1 VGTLGGT
8 LLIVAIAIVAG
19 GIAYVGD
26 RVGHQVGRKRLTLF
40 GLRPK
45 YTSTIVAVG
54 TGVMIALVATI
65 VVLLTT
71 PLARDAFFHLSEIN
85 DKVNLLQSQADQLEK
100 QTHESNVVINR
111 GQLLYNQFLIIT
123 PQESTSDRRKSIAQF
138 FDAVVSQI
146 NRTYAG
152 TGLKA
157 NPRKSS
163 DVETQKLLDSVL
175 NDPRVQG
182 FLLNGPVL
190 LVAVADENLFPND
203 RISFTLAAYLDKPIF
218 RNGQPLTSVEVD
230 GGTAII
236 PNVAFGQIA
245 GAIQD
250 EAIGLGMPAYF
261 TTLIPS
267 LAAEQ
272 FFRQTQATVRA
283 GHGRYYIIAKASAD
297 VYPHT
302 GGIPVTFSLSRNPK

>member
-1 VGTLGGT
+1 
-8 LLIVAIAIVAG
+8 
-19 GIAYVGD
+19 
-26 RVGHQVGRKRLTLF
+26 
-40 GLRPK
+40 
-45 YTSTIVAVG
+45 
-54 TGVMIALVATI
+54 
-65 VVLLTT
+65 LTT

-123 PQESTSDRRKSIAQF
+123 PTESTSDKRKSIAQF
-138 FDAVVSQI
+138 FDAVVASL
-146 NRTYAG
+146 NRTYVRS
-152 TGLKA
+152 GLKP
-157 NPRKSS
+157 NERKSS

-190 LVAVADENLFPND
+190 FVAVADENLFPND
-203 RISFTLAAYLDKPIF
+203 RISFTIAAYLDKVIF
-218 RNGQPLTSVEVD
+218 RSGQPLTSVEVD

-236 PNVAFGQIA
+236 PNIAYGQLA

-261 TTLIPS
+261 TTLLPS
-267 LAAEQ
+267 LTAEQ
-272 FFRQTQATVRA
+272 FFRQARETVRT
-283 GHGRYYIIAKASAD
+283 GHGRFYIVARAAAD

-302 GGIPVTFSLSRNPK
+302 GGIPVSFSLSRTPK

>member
-1 VGTLGGT
+1 MGRVGGV
-8 LLIVAIAIVAG
+8 LLIIAIAIVAG
-19 GIAYVGD
+19 SIAYVGD
-26 RVGHQVGRKRLTLF
+26 RVGHQVGRKRMTLF

-111 GQLLYNQFLIIT
+111 GELLYNQFLIIT
-123 PQESTSDRRKSIAQF
+123 PTESTSDKRKSIAQF
-138 FDAVVSQI
+138 FDAVVTSL
-146 NRTYAG
+146 NRTYVRS
-152 TGLKA
+152 GLKP
-157 NPRKSS
+157 NERKSG
-163 DVETQKLLDSVL
+163 DLETQKLLDSVL

-190 LVAVADENLFPND
+190 FVAVADENLFPND
-203 RISFTLAAYLDKPIF
+203 RISFTIAAYLDKVIF
-218 RNGQPLTSVEVD
+218 RSGQPLTSVEVD

-236 PNVAFGQIA
+236 PNIAYGQLA

-261 TTLIPS
+261 TTLLPS
-267 LAAEQ
+267 LTAEQ
-272 FFRQTQATVRA
+272 FFRQTRETVRL
-283 GHGRYYIIAKASAD
+283 GHGRYYIVARAAAD

-302 GGIPVTFSLSRNPK
+302 GGIPVSFSLSRNPK